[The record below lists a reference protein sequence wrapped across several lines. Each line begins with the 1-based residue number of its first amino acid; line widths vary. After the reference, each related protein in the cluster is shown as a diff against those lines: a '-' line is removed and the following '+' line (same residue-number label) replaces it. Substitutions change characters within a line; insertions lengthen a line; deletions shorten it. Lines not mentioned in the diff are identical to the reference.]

1 MFIYGLLIGIIGFI
15 LMKFLSPYYGMVL
28 STTILSIIYEKILA
42 KKIDI

>member
-1 MFIYGLLIGIIGFI
+1 MNLN
-15 LMKFLSPYYGMVL
+15 PYYGMVL